1 LNGSGLNYLHNASVP
16 HRADPSIPGSIRG
29 AAPCVAGWTE
39 IAQYNWQITPYP
51 EAASCKTSAGVTDY
65 DFIAQA
71 PYAPGQN
78 IVYSGIRIPNFNQI
92 DANLSKNFHPTE
104 RFTVQMRLEGFN
116 VVNHPVFQNNYD
128 TNPSDPQFGTILK
141 QWGQTNVP
149 RQGQI
154 AVKVLW

>member
-1 LNGSGLNYLHNASVP
+1 M
-16 HRADPSIPGSIRG
+16 
-29 AAPCVAGWTE
+29 
-39 IAQYNWQITPYP
+39 
-51 EAASCKTSAGVTDY
+51 TSAGVMNY

-71 PYAPGQN
+71 PYSPQPN

-104 RFTVQMRLEGFN
+104 RFTVQTRLEGFN
-116 VVNHPVFQNNYD
+116 VLNHPVFQNGYD
-128 TNPSDPQFGTILK
+128 SNPSDPQFGTILK